1 MKNKTTAPFIHTKA
15 TRASFAGDWLVAA
28 APIAVWSVYM
38 FGARVLTVCAVCAL
52 FSLALDYITAR
63 FIFKLR
69 GSACFDLWAAVY
81 GIFAAFM
88 MPVTVP
94 LWLPAVASVF
104 VVFAKNLRIFRGKR
118 SFNPFVFSAA
128 VLNVAFPSY
137 MTAFTKPFAY
147 FSAFDISLD
156 PLLVKGYRVLS
167 PLEYM
172 ADGSVYE
179 DGIPAQLYGFAS
191 GNIGEIAVIA
201 IFIAAVWLFIR
212 RSGDWHGTLCF
223 LVPILLLGLAF
234 PSSDAESN
242 YFAFSVLFSGS
253 AVFLSVFAANES
265 GTMPVTRLG
274 RVIFGAVCGIML
286 FWCRKLGGSFE
297 WGYFAVLLMNLLS
310 PFIEQLTKPKA
321 LGHK

>member
-1 MKNKTTAPFIHTKA
+1 MKNKTTAPFIHTKD

-38 FGARVLTVCAVCAL
+38 FGARVITVCAVCAL
-52 FSLALDYITAR
+52 LSLALDYLSAR

-69 GSACFDLWAAVY
+69 GSAAIDLWAAVY

-88 MPVTVP
+88 MPVAVP

-118 SFNPFVFSAA
+118 AFNPFVFSAA
-128 VLNVAFPSY
+128 ALNIAFPSY

-167 PLEYM
+167 PLQYM

-179 DGIPAQLYGFAS
+179 DGIPAQFYGFAS
-191 GNIGEIAVIA
+191 GNIGEIAIA
-201 IFIAAVWLFIR
+201 AILLAAVWLFIR
-212 RSGDWHGTLCF
+212 RSGDWRGTLSF
-223 LVPILLLGLAF
+223 LVPILLLGLIF

-242 YFAFSVLFSGS
+242 YFAFGVLFSGG

-265 GTMPVTRLG
+265 GTLPITKLG
-274 RVIFGAVCGIML
+274 RIIFGVVCGTVL
-286 FWCRKLGGSFE
+286 FGLRKLGAGFE

-310 PFIEQLTKPKA
+310 PFIELITKPKA